1 MGVWSVTPATGTTIT
16 YTSLSSGIEQLVASQ
31 IISPP
36 SGNPLLAVYDFP
48 VFTLTNPSQYPSQ
61 HGPIYGSVPQEGY
74 SLDYATGTPTK
85 IALYAQNGFAQTDV
99 SSNSA
104 NGGGSDGAPS
114 NWTAWT
120 GFSQLTDFTGNGGGS
135 FGGCIAAGSTNNFV
149 IQLGNDFG
157 SNNNAASGLWVTTD
171 GGANW
176 TSPTIAGIDNQ
187 SPGWQWRPQFIRHIL
202 CADKASTGIF
212 YAYTAGGPFGSST
225 AGVYKSTNSGS
236 SWSLVHSG
244 IFDTSNASQFNAT
257 MLRFPVRRETC
268 STLRGTGTASRN
280 AADFPSIDR
289 FWNNLDD
296 RYQCNQCF
304 CLRIRQGQTWG
315 RGLPGYLYLRAG
327 SGTFGLYRSDD
338 NAATWTLLTGIY
350 PINSLDEIMY
360 VSGDNNTYGTVYLG
374 SKGLALPMEHC
385 HEG

>member
-1 MGVWSVTPATGTTIT
+1 MGVWSVTPATGATIT

-120 GFSQLTDFTGNGGGS
+120 GFSQVTDFTGNGGGS

-257 MLRFPVRRETC
+257 MLAVPGQAGNLFYTSGQQAP
-268 STLRGTGTASRN
+268 LPGTPQIFHR
-280 AADFPSIDR
+280 SIDSGTTWTTVTNVTNV
-289 FWNNLDD
+289 FAFGFGKAKPGGGG
-296 RYQCNQCF
+296 YPA
-304 CLRIRQGQTWG
+304 IYIYGQV
-315 RGLPGYLYLRAG
+315 

-374 SKGLALPMEHC
+374 FKGSGFAYGTLS
-385 HEG
+385 